1 MTISFAQR
9 LAVLTLHSD
18 PERGSPYWIELFRAR
33 GLTAEAVAQD
43 PALAGG
49 MDAEALRH
57 RPLED
62 FVPRSILDSGLPL
75 VTGET
80 GGFTGDP
87 IVTAYLE
94 EEFTAGFVTP
104 FIKRAAEIGFPVR
117 CNWLWAGPSGPHII
131 GKAVRAI
138 LREVNGLDPFAVDFD
153 PRWFNKLPE
162 ESLSRK
168 RYLEHLHGQILR
180 ILERQRIDV
189 LFTTPPVVRM
199 LGEILPESKRLAIRG
214 VHYGGIAI
222 PAAEYDFFLKA
233 FPNAIHL
240 SGYGNSLFGMFPEEA
255 RSAAGIEYRT
265 EGSARVEV
273 AILRDPAD
281 LRSFAAPGQDGRILM
296 SRYDRSF
303 LILNLLERDIATRT
317 ERGILDPRPEARF
330 ASQKVI
336 Y

>member
-9 LAVLTLHSD
+9 LAVLALHGD
-18 PERGSPYWIELFRAR
+18 PERGSPYWIEFFRAR
-33 GLTAEAVAQD
+33 GLTAEAVARD
-43 PALAGG
+43 PALAGV
-49 MDAEALRH
+49 MDAEALRR

-62 FVPRSILDSGLPL
+62 FVPRAIRESGQPL

-87 IVTAYLE
+87 VVTAYLE
-94 EEFTAGFVTP
+94 AEFTAGFVTP
-104 FIKRAAEIGFPVR
+104 FLERAAEIGFPVR

-138 LREVNGLDPFAVDFD
+138 LREVGGMDPFAVDFD

-162 ESLSRK
+162 ASLSRQ
-168 RYLEHLHGQILR
+168 RYLDHLHAQILR
-180 ILERQRIDV
+180 ILERQRVDV

-199 LGEILPESKRLAIRG
+199 LGETLPEGKRRAIRG
-214 VHYGGIAI
+214 IHYGGVAI
-222 PAAEYDFFLKA
+222 PAAEYDFFLNA

-240 SGYGNSLFGMFPEEA
+240 SGYGNSLFGMFPEET

-265 EGSARVEV
+265 EGSARIDVG
-273 AILRDPAD
+273 ILRDPAD
-281 LRSFAAPGQDGRILM
+281 LRSAAAPGQEGRIVM
-296 SRYDRSF
+296 SRYDHSF

-330 ASQKVI
+330 ANQKVI